1 MKAGARS
8 LTLLTALIAF
18 GCSAGREADRSVPV
32 AERATELPDLSAMA
46 PPVAEQLRAQ
56 FDRLTKAKG
65 DPATPR
71 EDLALA
77 YGEMGKLLLAANAY
91 LDAQPYFENAR
102 SLAPAD
108 ARWTYYLA
116 HTHRLEGQSTE
127 AAALFDETVR
137 ARPDDVAALVWLGN
151 TYLDQGNPAAAEPPF
166 EKAVAMAPGVAAGH
180 LGLGRVALE
189 RRQFAAAV
197 HASGARPRARTER
210 VRRPLPAGPGP
221 SGAGQRSPRPRRTC
235 DSGAATIWAAPD
247 PLMQEVVDL
256 LRSPVADESRGDKA
270 IAAGDFRPPPSAYF
284 RRGLELA
291 PDSVSVRHKLA
302 TAQSLTGDVR
312 GAAGRAAGS
321 AAAARRTFPE
331 RTTAWACCCSAT
343 ASWTRRSSGSRS
355 RCGATPPI
363 SRPGC
368 NWPTRSGGAAGSTRR
383 SASTRTWWRGI
394 PALARRGSA
403 RLCRWCVFKRFDE
416 ARGKLVDAL
425 RLFPN
430 QPSLIAVLAR
440 VYADGAGRAGPGRR
454 GRSRFA
460 EQLVARG
467 GTMDS
472 AGNDGHGARRAGRLR
487 GGRGMQREAIAA
499 AREPAS
505 IKRPSGCATTWRLYE
520 RRQPCRIAWRDDPR
534 WDG

>member
-18 GCSAGREADRSVPV
+18 GCSAGGEADRAVPV

-56 FDRLTKAKG
+56 FDRLTKAKA

-77 YGEMGKLLLAANAY
+77 YGEMGKLVLAANAY

-116 HTHRLEGQSTE
+116 HTHRLVGQSTE

-189 RRQFAAAV
+189 RRQYAAAV
-197 HASGARPRARTER
+197 PHLERALALEPGASAVHYPLALAHRALGNVAQAEAQLRQR
-210 VRRPLPAGPGP
+210 GSNDLGP
-221 SGAGQRSPRPRRTC
+221 
-235 DSGAATIWAAPD
+235 PD

-270 IAAGDFRPPPSAYF
+270 IAAGDFGAAVRYF
-284 RRGLELA
+284 RRSLELA

-312 GAAGRAAGS
+312 GALA
-321 AAAARRTFPE
+321 E
-331 RTTAWACCCSAT
+331 LQEVL
-343 ASWTRRSSGSRS
+343 RRSPDFP
-355 RCGATPPI
+355 GAHYSLGVLLLGEGQLDAAI
-363 SRPGC
+363 DRFSIAVRGD
-368 NWPTRSGGAAGSTRR
+368 PTYL
-383 SASTRTWWRGI
+383 
-394 PALARRGSA
+394 PARLQLANALRRRGRFDASQREYADVVA
-403 RLCRWCVFKRFDE
+403 RDPRIGEAWFGQAVSLVRLKRFDE

-430 QPSLIAVLAR
+430 QPSLTAVLAR
-440 VYADGAGRAGPGRR
+440 VYAAAPDARARDGAAAR
-454 GRSRFA
+454 GLA
-460 EQLVARG
+460 QQLVARG
-467 GTMDS
+467 ATVDS
-472 AGNDGHGARRAGRLR
+472 AETMAMALAEVGEFEAAAKW
-487 GGRGMQREAIAA
+487 QRDAIAA
-499 AREPAS
+499 ATRAGLGPLAV
-505 IKRPSGCATTWRLYE
+505 RMADNLRLYE
-520 RRQPCRIAWRDDPR
+520 GRLPCRTPWREEPS
-534 WDG
+534 WQAAN